1 MKMTNLHISSFIHF
15 NWHNIISCRNFYK
28 DGIQSCNLLMPVL
41 LEGVHWFKVN
51 KILGFIV
58 FTLPLTKSF

>member
-1 MKMTNLHISSFIHF
+1 MTNLHISSFIHF

-41 LEGVHWFKVN
+41 LEGVH
-51 KILGFIV
+51 
-58 FTLPLTKSF
+58 